1 MSATDEQ
8 TARET
13 PPPTGDGILV
23 ATGVTKAFGGLVA
36 VEDVSFSIPQ
46 GGIVSII
53 GPNGA
58 GKTTF
63 FNMLT
68 GLYRPTLGRIEFD
81 GKNITRGR
89 PDRIVAAGMARTFQN
104 IRLFATMSALE
115 NVMVGQHARM
125 KAGLFGS
132 ILRMPWVRHE
142 EKRVVEKARE
152 ELRYVGLRDELH
164 DQMSVNL
171 SYGDQRRLEIA
182 RALGSD
188 PKLLLL
194 DEPTAGM
201 NPQESRQLTEFMR
214 RLRDERGVT
223 ILLIE
228 HDMQVVMGVSE
239 RITVLDHGMKIAEGT
254 PEEVRGNPRVI
265 EAYLGKQAEQ
275 S

>member
-1 MSATDEQ
+1 
-8 TARET
+8 
-13 PPPTGDGILV
+13 
-23 ATGVTKAFGGLVA
+23 
-36 VEDVSFSIPQ
+36 
-46 GGIVSII
+46 
-53 GPNGA
+53 
-58 GKTTF
+58 
-63 FNMLT
+63 
-68 GLYRPTLGRIEFD
+68 
-81 GKNITRGR
+81 
-89 PDRIVAAGMARTFQN
+89 
-104 IRLFATMSALE
+104 
-115 NVMVGQHARM
+115 MVGQHARM

-132 ILRMPWVRHE
+132 ILRMPWVRSE
-142 EKRVVEKARE
+142 EKRVVEKAHE
-152 ELRYVGLRDELH
+152 ELRYVGLREELH

-201 NPQESRQLTEFMR
+201 NPQESRQLTDFMR
-214 RLRDERGVT
+214 RLRDERGIT

-254 PEEVRGNPRVI
+254 PEEVRENPRVI